1 MYHALQIQVK
11 QDNPLHAYLEQT
23 SHLTTNLYNAGLF
36 RCRQLITASKKEQK
50 NLTENE
56 KEVLKEFSAAS
67 PSKDKYSCGYIS
79 LDRVMRVNHNPD
91 FFAEGLSKQT
101 AQHVLKQVA
110 RDVKG
115 FFESLKAYKQ
125 NPSAFTG
132 KPNIPGYHKK
142 GGLSTITFTN
152 QDCVVYTRD
161 GKSTLKFP
169 GTKNK
174 LDLGACPIDGRL
186 KEVKAKPYHNIFI
199 VCLVFDDGKQAPVTK
214 ENPERICAIDFG
226 VENLAAITNN
236 VGLPCLLFK
245 GGVLKSQN
253 QWYNKRMAEIVSKQT
268 FGTTNKFVPTPESQ
282 AVCLKR
288 ENQVI
293 DFSRKLCKRIVDWCV
308 KNDIDTIVAGRNKY
322 WKQDIHMGK
331 QTNQEFV
338 QLPFGRIIQMLELKA
353 LQYGIRVVKQEES
366 YTSQASYPDNDP
378 IPVYGVNDNDA
389 VFSGKR
395 KPREYKGMKK
405 KDGFRG
411 LYRTKDGTIINS
423 DLNGSANIGRKA
435 FPELFAVTM
444 DFSNV
449 TIIKHP
455 DYDFK
460 KENQAKQGKVE
471 KKQSE
476 SKARRLAA
484 KSSEK

>member
-1 MYHALQIQVK
+1 MYHTLRIQVK
-11 QDNPLHAYLEQT
+11 QGNPLYVYLEQT
-23 SHLTTNLYNAGLF
+23 SHLANNLYNAGLF
-36 RCRQLITASKKEQK
+36 RCRQLITAAKKDRK
-50 NLTENE
+50 DLAENE
-56 KEVLKEFSAAS
+56 KEVIKEFSLAF
-67 PSKDKYSCGYIS
+67 PDREKYSSGYVS

-152 QDCVVYTRD
+152 QDCVVHSKGGTSY
-161 GKSTLKFP
+161 LKFP
-169 GTKNK
+169 GTKEK
-174 LDLGACPIDGRL
+174 LDLGTCPIDGRL

-199 VCLVFDDGKQAPVTK
+199 VYLAFDDGKQAPVMK
-214 ENPERICAIDFG
+214 ESPERVCAIDFG

-268 FGTTNKFVPTPESQ
+268 TGTTDKFVPTPESQ
-282 AVCLKR
+282 FVCLKR

-308 KNDIDTIVAGRNKY
+308 ENEIDTIVAGRNKY
-322 WKQDIHMGK
+322 WKQDVNLGHEA
-331 QTNQEFV
+331 NQEFV
-338 QLPFGRIIQMLELKA
+338 QLPFGRVIQMLELKA

-378 IPVYGVNDNDA
+378 IPVYGVNDSDA
-389 VFSGKR
+389 VFSGER
-395 KPREYKGMKK
+395 KPCKYKGMKK
-405 KDGFRG
+405 EDGFRG

-435 FPELFAVTM
+435 FPELFTSTM
-444 DFSNV
+444 DFSTF

-455 DYDFK
+455 DYDSRK
-460 KENQAKQGKVE
+460 ANREKQDKAE
-471 KKQSE
+471 KKISK